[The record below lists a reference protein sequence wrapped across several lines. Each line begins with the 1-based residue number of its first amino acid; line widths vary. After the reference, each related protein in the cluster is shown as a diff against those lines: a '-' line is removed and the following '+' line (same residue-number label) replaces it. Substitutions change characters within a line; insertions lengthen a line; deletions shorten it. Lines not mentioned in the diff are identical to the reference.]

1 MRIHFVLFA
10 SLFVCCT
17 NAVLAQLPENLAA
30 VFKYQRVAIPK
41 YQTDSTFVVRN
52 VWAERIV
59 FTGADS
65 FKISA
70 YVTRPSEYRE
80 NRPFVLFNHW
90 GEGDKSEFLQ
100 QAMLLSSR
108 GFVCILIDGPWL
120 CPDSPIKSFKDQGF
134 EMYRQYVMNARS
146 AIDLAQ
152 QHFKVNDDKI
162 FCVGHSFG
170 CNTAAILSGV
180 DKRIDYFVFMAGV
193 YSTTKNA
200 TQSQVPDFVKWRT
213 DSPEQFKAW
222 VTKMQPLDAEN
233 YLPFKTAPCLIQIAS
248 KDEYLSDAEN
258 DAFIRLM
265 PVPKEVKVYDAGHG
279 LNAVAESDRVEW
291 ILGQVR

>member
-1 MRIHFVLFA
+1 MQNQLALFVGI
-10 SLFVCCT
+10 FVCCA
-17 NAVLAQLPENLAA
+17 NAIFAQLPENLTAI
-30 VFKYQRVAIPK
+30 FKYQRVAIPK

-70 YVTRPSEYRE
+70 YVTRPSDYRE
-80 NRPFVLFNHW
+80 NRPLVLFNHW
-90 GEGDKSEFLQ
+90 AQGGKDEFLQ

-120 CPDSPIKSFKDQGF
+120 CPDSPIKSFKDQSY
-134 EMYRQYVMNARS
+134 EIYRQYVMNARS

-152 QHFKVNDDKI
+152 QQFKINDDKI

-180 DKRIDYFVFMAGV
+180 DKRIDYFVFMSGL
-193 YSTTKNA
+193 YSTTENA
-200 TQSQVPDFVKWRT
+200 RESLVPDFVKWRT

-222 VTKMQPLDAEN
+222 VAQMQPLDAEL
-233 YLPFKTAPCLIQIAS
+233 YLPYKTAPCLIQIAG

-258 DAFIRLM
+258 DAFIRLT

-279 LNAVAESDRVEW
+279 LNAVADGDRVEW
-291 ILGQVR
+291 ILRQVQ